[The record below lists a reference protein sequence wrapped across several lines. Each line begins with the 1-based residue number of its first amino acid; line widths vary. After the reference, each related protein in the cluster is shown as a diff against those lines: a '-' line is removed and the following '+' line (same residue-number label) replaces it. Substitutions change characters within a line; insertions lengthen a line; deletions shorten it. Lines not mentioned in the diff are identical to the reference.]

1 MCWESGPRG
10 VLSKDPENAAD
21 NAEAHLK
28 DVVKLSVHVS
38 IFAASRQRLG
48 LALSAAPARC
58 RDCQIH
64 RLSDSPY
71 IGPTVFT
78 SQLGVC
84 GGVFAEAIGNV
95 ITASGFR
102 ASFGDDF
109 GVTIVDGPMAGILAR
124 AVVVIGADGNA
135 AYTELVPAID
145 AEPNN
150 DAGLDAL
157 GASV

>member
-1 MCWESGPRG
+1 VRWGVRRG
-10 VLSKDPENAAD
+10 HRKR
-21 NAEAHLK
+21 H
-28 DVVKLSVHVS
+28 HS
-38 IFAASRQRLG
+38 IR
-48 LALSAAPARC
+48 
-58 RDCQIH
+58 
-64 RLSDSPY
+64 
-71 IGPTVFT
+71 
-78 SQLGVC
+78 
-84 GGVFAEAIGNV
+84 
-95 ITASGFR
+95 FR